1 MSQVTLRRD
10 AWFGDRDVRF
20 AFPDGW
26 DVTVYPHKGA
36 PTVSDAAIRD
46 AFSRPIGTRRLA
58 EIAAGKRSA
67 AIIVD
72 DLSRPT
78 PAERIIPYV
87 LGELH
92 AAGVPDSGV
101 RFVVGGGAHR
111 PLTREEKARKVGEAV
126 ARKYPV
132 HDHNTYS
139 GTLAALGNLADGT
152 PVYINEVVAQSEVKV
167 AVAGIYPH
175 PSAGLGGG
183 AKIIVPGVAGISTI
197 LYNHQLFPGRGRGNL
212 QRRGAEPDMR
222 ENAEAV
228 ARHLGLDM
236 IVNTVVNAKREVA
249 GVFVGDVVAAY
260 EAGAKFASG
269 VYDTP
274 LPKQAVATT
283 DIVFVNCY
291 PQDMDP
297 VQVGKSTWPL
307 EVFTNAYKVVING
320 ACDGIFYHGVSDKMD
335 YCRFLETKDK
345 RPKVE
350 APVAPA
356 ITSKGQMIMLSE
368 HFAPQDF
375 YRHNVGGALFA
386 SWDALVAALRGV
398 CPKGKVA
405 VIPTSPLQLP
415 KVV

>member
-1 MSQVTLRRD
+1 MSEVTLRRD

-20 AFPDGW
+20 SFPNGW
-26 DVTVYPHKGA
+26 EVAVYPHKGA
-36 PTVSDAAIRD
+36 PTLGDAAIRE
-46 AFSRPIGTRRLA
+46 AFSRPLGTKRLS

-67 AIIVD
+67 AVIVD

-87 LGELH
+87 LEELH
-92 AAGVPDSGV
+92 AAGVPDGGIQ
-101 RFVVGGGAHR
+101 FVVGGGAHR

-152 PVYINEVVAQSEVKV
+152 PVFINEVVARSEVKIGL
-167 AVAGIYPH
+167 AGIYPH
-175 PSAGLGGG
+175 PGAGLGGG
-183 AKIIVPGVAGISTI
+183 AKIVVPGVAGIATI

-212 QRRGAEPDMR
+212 QRQGAEPDMR

-228 ARHLGLDM
+228 ARHLGLD
-236 IVNTVVNAKREVA
+236 IIINTVLNAKREVA
-249 GVFVGDVVAAY
+249 GVFVGDVVEAY
-260 EAGAKFASG
+260 RAGIKFASG
-269 VYDTP
+269 VYETA
-274 LPKQAVATT
+274 LPKQAVAAT

-291 PQDMDP
+291 PQDTDP

-307 EVFTNAYKVVING
+307 EVFANAYKVVING
-320 ACDGIFYHGVSDKMD
+320 ACDGILYHGVSDKMD
-335 YCRFLETKDK
+335 YRRYLGTRGK
-345 RPKVE
+345 RPKVDV
-350 APVAPA
+350 PKTPT

-368 HFAPQDF
+368 HFDPQDF
-375 YRHNVGGALFA
+375 YRQNKGGALFT
-386 SWDALVAALRGV
+386 SWDALVKALVGV

-405 VIPTSPLQLP
+405 VIPSSPLQLP
-415 KVV
+415 RLV